1 MTTILL
7 VDTNYTFT
15 ADVESRLILN
25 EIPDLQIVAL
35 NNVDDVFRIV
45 QNVQPDKVLLNAA
58 VLEMYPDW
66 NLTIPVISYARNTDS
81 LALAAK
87 HNIPCYGVVNTPET
101 LLTAKESGKDRIH
114 DDPW

>member
-66 NLTIPVISYARNTDS
+66 NLTIPKSFLMQEIRIVSPWHQSIISRVM
-81 LALAAK
+81 
-87 HNIPCYGVVNTPET
+87 G
-101 LLTAKESGKDRIH
+101 
-114 DDPW
+114 

>member
-7 VDTNYTFT
+7 VATNYTFT

-58 VLEMYPDW
+58 VLEMYTDW
-66 NLTIPVISYARNTDS
+66 NLTITVISYARNTDS
-81 LALAAK
+81 LALAKK
-87 HNIPCYGVVNTPET
+87 HNIPC
-101 LLTAKESGKDRIH
+101 
-114 DDPW
+114 

>member
-35 NNVDDVFRIV
+35 NNVEDVFRIV
-45 QNVQPDKVLLNAA
+45 QNVQPDKV
-58 VLEMYPDW
+58 
-66 NLTIPVISYARNTDS
+66 
-81 LALAAK
+81 
-87 HNIPCYGVVNTPET
+87 
-101 LLTAKESGKDRIH
+101 
-114 DDPW
+114 